1 VSTPSSPYT
10 EVFAV
15 DFVFGWQWGFQCFTC
30 GFEQIGVTDFLTAE
44 EHAEDHRC
52 PVHADA

>member
-1 VSTPSSPYT
+1 VSAPLPPHT

-15 DFVFGWQWGFQCFTC
+15 DFGRQWGFQCFTC
-30 GFEQIGVTDFLTAE
+30 GFVQTGVTDFLTAE